1 VREVTGGPKVDVR
14 SRVEALYGDSIRSL
28 VRETLATLGAED
40 LSVTLEDAGALPFTI
55 AARLEA
61 AVRRL
66 RPATPAAALP
76 ALPSPGP
83 GGATARDRRRR
94 TRLYLPGDTPRYFV
108 NAGLHRPDAVVL
120 DLEDSVPP
128 AHKAAARILVR
139 NALRA
144 VSFYGAE
151 RMVRINPLP
160 AGLEDVIALAPHGVD
175 VFVIPKVEGP
185 EAVVAAGEALAGLR
199 RDGRLPGPVWLL
211 PLVESARGVL
221 AAPAIAGAA
230 PEVVGLGIGVEDY
243 TADVGARRT
252 PEGLETLWARSQV
265 VAAARAAGVQPLA
278 SVFADL
284 DDAGGL
290 RRWAE
295 AARDLGFEGAGC
307 IHPRQVRPVRASFT
321 PSPDEVAHARRIV
334 AAFEGLEDAEDGVP
348 GAVEGEGRGVVAVE
362 GEMVDAPVVA
372 RAHRVLRLAGAAGT
386 TRAAPGS
393 APGSAPGAAA
403 ERTGG

>member
-1 VREVTGGPKVDVR
+1 VREAAGAPALDVR
-14 SRVEALYGDSIRSL
+14 SRVDALYGDSIRSL
-28 VRETLATLGAED
+28 VRETLAALGAED
-40 LSVTLEDAGALPFTI
+40 VSVTLEDAGALPFTI

-66 RPATPAAALP
+66 RPATTAAALP
-76 ALPSPGP
+76 VLPPPAAPDGRQEVPGAA
-83 GGATARDRRRR
+83 GRAAGAAARDRRRR

-151 RMVRINPLP
+151 RMVRINALP
-160 AGLEDVIALAPHGVD
+160 AGLEDVVALAPHGVD

-185 EAVVAAGEALAGLR
+185 GEVVAAGEALAGLR

-221 AAPAIAGAA
+221 AAGAIAGAA
-230 PEVVGLGIGVEDY
+230 PEVVALGLGVEDY

-284 DDAGGL
+284 DDAEGL

-295 AARDLGFEGAGC
+295 GARDLGFEGAGC
-307 IHPRQVRPVRASFT
+307 IHPRQVGPVRAAFT
-321 PSPDEVAHARRIV
+321 PSPDEVARARRIV
-334 AAFEGLEDAEDGVP
+334 VAFEGQDAAKGDHGDEAG
-348 GAVEGEGRGVVAVE
+348 GEAEGEGRGVVVVE

-372 RAHRVLRLAGAAGT
+372 RARRVLRLAG
-386 TRAAPGS
+386 
-393 APGSAPGAAA
+393 
-403 ERTGG
+403 TGD